1 MGYHINFGVLAPYLD
16 LFVRGFEL
24 TVGISLVSLAISLP
38 LGLGGALLRTSHH
51 RWLRIATAVYVEALR
66 NVPLLV
72 VVYVFFYE
80 LPGLGVRLDSVAS
93 GIAALSVNSTAYVIE
108 IFRGGLAAI
117 PKGQYEASASLGMR
131 PAQAFRFV
139 ILPQLLRVSFP
150 ALGNQVVGLIL
161 GSSLVS
167 VVGIPELTSVSY
179 KVGAQTFRYFE
190 VFVVAAV
197 FYFVAVQLINRV
209 WTIVGRR
216 WTADTPTRV
225 AAVG

>member
-1 MGYHINFGVLAPYLD
+1 MAYQINFGVLAPYAD
-16 LFVRGFEL
+16 LFFRGFLL
-24 TVGISLVSLAISLP
+24 TIGISIAALAISLP
-38 LGLGGALLRTSHH
+38 LGLAGALLRTS
-51 RWLRIATAVYVEALR
+51 RWPALRILSAVYVEALR

-80 LPGLGVRLDSVAS
+80 LPSLGIQLDSLTS
-93 GIAALSVNSTAYVIE
+93 GVAALSVNSTAYVIE

-131 PAQAFRFV
+131 PFAAFRFV

-161 GSSLVS
+161 GSSLVA

-179 KVGAQTFRYFE
+179 KVGSQTFRYFE
-190 VFVVAAV
+190 VFVIAGV
-197 FYFVAVQLINRV
+197 FYFVAVQFINRIWV
-209 WTIVGRR
+209 AVGRR
-216 WTADTPTRV
+216 WTSDPRV
-225 AAVG
+225 RAPSLG